1 MLWENDEK
9 KPKVTSVNNEIRVN
23 YSLNEA
29 PPPPSKRA
37 HCATMAESA
46 TRTKSA
52 IILHWQTPKEQLRGA
67 Q

>member
-23 YSLNEA
+23 YPLNEA
-29 PPPPSKRA
+29 LPSKKA
-37 HCATMAESA
+37 HCATMAEIA

-52 IILHWQTPKEQLRGA
+52 IIHWQTPKEQLRGA